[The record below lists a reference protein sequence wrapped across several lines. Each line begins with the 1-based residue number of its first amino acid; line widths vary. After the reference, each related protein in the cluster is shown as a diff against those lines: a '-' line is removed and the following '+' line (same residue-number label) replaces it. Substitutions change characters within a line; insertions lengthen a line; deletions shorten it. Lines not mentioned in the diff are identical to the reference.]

1 MDHFQQKPGPSSESG
16 LVSGED
22 YVGPYPG
29 RPAQV
34 VTATLVSS
42 LNSANGQAGEVP
54 GTGLGKVSQLPDPGP
69 ASVCK
74 GGVLSDL

>member
-1 MDHFQQKPGPSSESG
+1 MGSC
-16 LVSGED
+16 
-22 YVGPYPG
+22 PG
-29 RPAQV
+29 RSEQV

-74 GGVLSDL
+74 RGVLSDLQTGNAFS

>member
-1 MDHFQQKPGPSSESG
+1 MGPGA
-16 LVSGED
+16 
-22 YVGPYPG
+22 G
-29 RPAQV
+29 RPVQAV
-34 VTATLVSS
+34 MATLVSS

-74 GGVLSDL
+74 WGVHSDLQTGSAFS